1 MSSLSEDRNELPIM
15 KKYVFA
21 TAMLY
26 YMLGQQKNDN
36 VRRLY
41 THRQRR
47 LSNIRSSSAKKRVFK
62 ERQSWESFQTQLSDR
77 QFRRYFRMSRDCF
90 DQLCKR
96 IEKNVGQS
104 TFKSEQYLLQLCKGS
119 IDQRKQRK
127 MNHAHG
133 KSTGGFVSGEV
144 KLALTLRLLAGG
156 TYMDLAL
163 LYEVGMTYAYEILHE
178 VVYNWIND
186 ERFITINGEDYLND
200 DKRMATVANDFA
212 TRSQNLFKGAI
223 GALDG
228 WLVKVKRPTKLR
240 DKVSKH
246 RQIYS
251 YVNSDDSSMAT
262 LTIFVPVSVI
272 YRCY

>member
-47 LSNIRSSSAKKRVFK
+47 LSNIRASSAKKRVFK

-186 ERFITINGEDYLND
+186 ERLIIINGEDYLND

-246 RQIYS
+246 RQIY
-251 YVNSDDSSMAT
+251 
-262 LTIFVPVSVI
+262 F
-272 YRCY
+272 